1 MSLNNIYLKYLIRAH
16 TIIGVFVVFIFFI
29 STYFGT
35 ITLFKHYINSWEN
48 SSRHFS
54 VETPSKLD
62 LDIAINNAL
71 VKLLN
76 PENNIQVELPSF
88 KDKALSVK
96 YGFSEKIYVNPNT
109 NKVLNTSKDTGLIS
123 NFFNQMHINLNLKR
137 PGQILMGLA
146 SIVIIF
152 LTISGIYLWLVN
164 RKKRVNQKASFW
176 FKWHKDLSLVILPY
190 ILIFSMTGAV
200 LGVML
205 VASAPFALS
214 ATDGKEA
221 NMSKLVRPVVFSKA
235 CKVRKSG
242 EAAPMKNISELYIK
256 AQNQYPNLEIKSI
269 MLNAWN
275 DKNACIAFI
284 GHLKDNRALTGT
296 TNRVGISFN
305 AYSGELIQKKSLENS
320 HSMAKVLS
328 SFYWL
333 HFLPDE
339 KLFVRILFLIFG
351 FAFTTSMVFG
361 TLIWLEKRA
370 NKYKEEKEYI
380 SFVSKFSLALF
391 VGIIPASSFL
401 LFLYWVLPLY
411 MNEKSTWI
419 IGGFFTMW
427 SFTLLYSVY
436 KQHTLEIIKFFLK
449 INAIFLVL
457 AVIFHGIRSKYFIW
471 DSFSNGL
478 YEIFSIDLSLLI
490 FAGLSFLV
498 SKKMPNIKLLERI

>member
-1 MSLNNIYLKYLIRAH
+1 MNLDNIYLKYLIRAH

-35 ITLFKHYINSWEN
+35 ITLFKPYVSSWEN
-48 SSRHFS
+48 ISRHFK
-54 VETPSKLD
+54 VNEPSKLN
-62 LDIAINNAL
+62 LDTAINNAL
-71 VKLLN
+71 EKLEN
-76 PENNIQVELPSF
+76 PTANVQIELPSF
-88 KDKALSVK
+88 KEKALNVK
-96 YGFSEKIYVNPNT
+96 YGFSEKVYINPNT
-109 NKVLNTSKDTGLIS
+109 NEIIDTSNDTGLIT

-152 LTISGIYLWLVN
+152 LTVSGIYLWLVN
-164 RKKRVNQKASFW
+164 RKKRVNTRKSFW
-176 FKWHKDLSLVILPY
+176 FKWHKDLSLIILPY

-205 VASAPFALS
+205 VGSAPFAWS

-221 NMSKLVRPVVFSKA
+221 NMSKLVRPVVFSRA
-235 CKVRKSG
+235 CKVKKSG
-242 EAAPMKNISELYIK
+242 ESAQMKSISNLYKK
-256 AQNQYPNLEIKSI
+256 AQIEYKNLEITNM

-275 DKNACIAFI
+275 DKNACIAFS
-284 GHLKDNRALTGT
+284 GFLKDNRALTGRQ
-296 TNRVGISFN
+296 NRISISYN
-305 AYSGELIQKKSLENS
+305 AASGELIKKIVLEDT
-320 HSMAKVLS
+320 HSMAKTLS
-328 SFYWL
+328 AFYWL

-339 KLFVRILFLIFG
+339 ELFVRILFTIFG
-351 FAFTTSMVFG
+351 FAFATSMVFG

-370 NKYKEEKEYI
+370 NKYKQEKEYF

-391 VGIIPASSFL
+391 IGILPATSFL
-401 LFLYWVLPLY
+401 LFIYWALPMY
-411 MNEKSTWI
+411 MNEKATWI
-419 IGGFFTMW
+419 LGGFFTLW

-436 KQHTLEIIKFFLK
+436 KQDTIETIKFFMK

-471 DSFSNGL
+471 DSFSNGI
-478 YEIFSIDLSLLI
+478 YEIFFIDLSLLI
-490 FAGLSFLV
+490 FAALSFLV